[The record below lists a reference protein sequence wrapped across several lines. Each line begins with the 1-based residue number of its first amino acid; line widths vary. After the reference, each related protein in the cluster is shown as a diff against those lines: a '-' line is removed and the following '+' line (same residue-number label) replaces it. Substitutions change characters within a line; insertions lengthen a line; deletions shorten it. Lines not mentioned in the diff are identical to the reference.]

1 MAYNNTLQS
10 AALQIMAS
18 KQVAASAIQGKFSAE
33 GLAAM
38 AQGVDPRIAL
48 AQKLAQDDTSSREEL
63 VNMFDVLAKSNHDS
77 NEQEDSSYEKP
88 LLYIE
93 LMGPDY
99 VDDVT
104 SGRFLDMFN
113 FLPSFSAFS
122 KNTDEINVKAAE
134 IIPLPLPV
142 QEESRN
148 EGSEVPQQTLFS
160 ASMRIFEDRTIIPF
174 EPAKKQSGRKK
185 TLKMAAGQLSFF
197 E

>member
-1 MAYNNTLQS
+1 
-10 AALQIMAS
+10 
-18 KQVAASAIQGKFSAE
+18 
-33 GLAAM
+33 
-38 AQGVDPRIAL
+38 
-48 AQKLAQDDTSSREEL
+48 
-63 VNMFDVLAKSNHDS
+63 
-77 NEQEDSSYEKP
+77 
-88 LLYIE
+88 
-93 LMGPDY
+93 MGPDY

>member
-113 FLPSFSAFS
+113 FMPSFSAFS

-134 IIPLPLPV
+134 IIPKV
-142 QEESRN
+142 IKVVETSNHDSR
-148 EGSEVPQQTLFS
+148 Q
-160 ASMRIFEDRTIIPF
+160 I
-174 EPAKKQSGRKK
+174 GR
-185 TLKMAAGQLSFF
+185 AHV
-197 E
+197 